1 MCLAY
6 HGGQE
11 MNSIRG
17 DNLSGEQR
25 AILSVTCLA
34 AFLFFNSF
42 GSIGVALPLIQQQF
56 ASTLAEVQWVAL
68 MGVVTVSSLSFCFG
82 RAGGILGQRRLYKL
96 GVVLYAAGSGL
107 AALSISFRALLA
119 SRALMAVGLAMAL
132 PMSTAIL
139 AGSFPTEKR
148 GQVLGVFAAAIA
160 TGRMAGPTIGGVL
173 LQAGGWRWIFWMN
186 CIVGL
191 AVSAAVIA
199 IFRGSGERRKE
210 PFDFLGSA
218 ALLLGYPA
226 LLVAFTFGAQ
236 FGWSSPAVVL
246 CFAVALVSSGAFVI
260 VESRAAKPLIDMRLF
275 RRRAL
280 TMPLLALALSHLIYN
295 PIALFAPLYLQ
306 NVLGVSA
313 LVAGV
318 ALAILP
324 LSTAVISPV
333 SGRLADRFDPR
344 RVSAAGLAVIVAGIA
359 FYALLD
365 TDSSLMLA
373 AAVLALIGA
382 GVGIFTPANQ
392 KSAFAAIDREEYG
405 VLAAMLSS
413 FGTAAGTIGTTVSV
427 AMMEAAA
434 GPDLWVQP
442 AVFTGGQRV
451 AFACL
456 AAIGVLALIITWKR
470 QPPVVD
476 NH

>member
-1 MCLAY
+1 
-6 HGGQE
+6 
-11 MNSIRG
+11 
-17 DNLSGEQR
+17 
-25 AILSVTCLA
+25 
-34 AFLFFNSF
+34 
-42 GSIGVALPLIQQQF
+42 VALPMVQRQF

-82 RAGGILGQRRLYKL
+82 RAGGIVGQRRLYKI
-96 GVVLYAAGSGL
+96 GVFLYASGAGL
-107 AALSISFRALLA
+107 AALSPSFRSLLA

-139 AGSFPTEKR
+139 AASFPPEKR

-160 TGRMAGPTIGGVL
+160 TGRMAGPTVGGVL

-186 CIVGL
+186 CIIGL
-191 AVSAAVIA
+191 AVSAAVIG
-199 IFRGSGERRKE
+199 IFRGPGERRRE

-226 LLVAFTFGAQ
+226 LLIAFTFGAQ
-236 FGWSSPAVVL
+236 FGWLSPGVVL
-246 CFAVALVSSGAFVI
+246 SVAVSLVCTVAFVI
-260 VESRAAKPLIDMRLF
+260 VEFRAAKPLIDMRLF
-275 RRRAL
+275 RRRTL
-280 TMPLLALALSHLIYN
+280 TMPLIALTLSHLIYQ
-295 PIALFAPLYLQ
+295 PVALFAPLYLQ

-313 LVAGV
+313 LAAGV
-318 ALAILP
+318 ALAVLP
-324 LSTAVISPV
+324 LSTAIISPV
-333 SGRLADRFDPR
+333 SGRLADRYDAG
-344 RVSAAGLAVIVAGIA
+344 RVSAAGLAGIVAGIA

-365 TDSSLMLA
+365 TDSSLFAA

-382 GVGIFTPANQ
+382 GVGVFTPANQ

-427 AMMEAAA
+427 ALMEGAA
-434 GPDLWVQP
+434 GHDLWLQP
-442 AVFTGGQRV
+442 ALFTGGQRI

-470 QPPVVD
+470 QPPPVD
-476 NH
+476 NR

>member
-1 MCLAY
+1 MSA
-6 HGGQE
+6 
-11 MNSIRG
+11 
-17 DNLSGEQR
+17 DDLSGEQR
-25 AILSVTCLA
+25 AILAVTCLA

-42 GSIGVALPLIQQQF
+42 GSIGVALPMIQKQF
-56 ASTLAEVQWVAL
+56 GSTLAEVQWVAL

-82 RAGGILGQRRLYKL
+82 RAGGILGQRRLYKI
-96 GVVLYAAGSGL
+96 GVCLYAAGSGL
-107 AALSISFRALLA
+107 AALAPSFRALLA

-139 AGSFPTEKR
+139 AASFPSQRR

-160 TGRMAGPTIGGVL
+160 TGRMAGPTVGGVL

-186 CIVGL
+186 CIIGL
-191 AVSAAVIA
+191 AVSAAVIG
-199 IFRGSGERRKE
+199 IFHGPGERRKE

-218 ALLLGYPA
+218 ALLIGYPA
-226 LLVAFTFGAQ
+226 LLLAFTVGAQ
-236 FGWSSPAVVL
+236 FGWSSPAVGL
-246 CFAVALVSSGAFVI
+246 CFAVALFSSGAFVI
-260 VESRAAKPLIDMRLF
+260 VESRAARPLIDMELF
-275 RRRAL
+275 GRRAL

-324 LSTAVISPV
+324 LSTAVTSPV
-333 SGRLADRFDPR
+333 SGRFADSFDAR

-365 TDSSLMLA
+365 TDSSLILA

-382 GVGIFTPANQ
+382 GVGVFTPANQ

-413 FGTAAGTIGTTVSV
+413 FGTAAGTIGTTVAV

-442 AVFTGGQRV
+442 AVFTGGQRI

-456 AAIGVLALIITWKR
+456 AAIGMLALIITAR
-470 QPPVVD
+470 QQPPLVE
-476 NH
+476 NR